1 MNTKRLI
8 AVFLGIDLIGVA
20 AITAAYWWLFSQ
32 GI

>member
-20 AITAAYWWLFSQ
+20 VITAAYWLLLVK